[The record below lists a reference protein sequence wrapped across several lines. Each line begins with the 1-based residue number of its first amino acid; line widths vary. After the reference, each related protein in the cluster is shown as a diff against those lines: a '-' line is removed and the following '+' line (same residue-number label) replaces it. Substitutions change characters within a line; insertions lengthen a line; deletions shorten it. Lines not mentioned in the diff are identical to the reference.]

1 MLSQDEMKQRVGI
14 YAATLVRNGMTI
26 GLGTGSTANAL
37 IRALADRMKEGLQFT
52 AVPTSGR
59 TRDLATQLGIS
70 ITEFDDVTT
79 IDLAMDGADEISPQL
94 NLIKGGGGA
103 MLQEKMIAHT
113 AQRFIVLGD
122 ESKLVQRLG
131 GVPLPVEVV
140 PYGWNQVQRKIENLG
155 CDKVVLRVR
164 DGKTYVTD
172 HEHYILDCH
181 FHGIKHPDELN
192 AVIKSI
198 PGVVDTGL
206 FLHLAKTAII
216 SYVDGTVKELGVE
229 AAVTL

>member
-1 MLSQDEMKQRVGI
+1 MLSQDEMKQRVGK
-14 YAATLVRNGMTI
+14 YAANLVKNGMTI

-37 IRALADRMKEGLQFT
+37 IHALAERMKEGLQFT

-59 TRDLATQLGIS
+59 TRHLAMQLGIS
-70 ITEFDDVTT
+70 IIEFDDVTT

-122 ESKLVQRLG
+122 ESKLVQHLG

-140 PYGWNQVQRKIENLG
+140 PYGWNQVQRKIESIG

-172 HEHYILDCH
+172 HAHYILDCH
-181 FHGIKHPDELN
+181 FDGISNPDELN
-192 AVIKSI
+192 GMIKSI

-216 SYVDGTVKELGVE
+216 SYADSTLKEVGVE
-229 AAVTL
+229 APPAL